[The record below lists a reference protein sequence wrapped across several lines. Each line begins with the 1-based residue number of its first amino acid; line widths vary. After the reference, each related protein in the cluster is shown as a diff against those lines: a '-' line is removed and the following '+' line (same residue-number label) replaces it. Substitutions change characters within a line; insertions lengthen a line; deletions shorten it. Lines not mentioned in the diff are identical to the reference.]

1 MIVGGGVFVCVSKKN
16 FVDFWCVCPFLLTAG
31 DLFRCVQVMV
41 RCPGPTDRFL
51 MERILRVAR
60 LQMRMLPV
68 GVEDARIV
76 RVYRRWLRLSR
87 VLDSPW
93 MGRAARRLYILRI
106 MTVWWTAGFGKC
118 SSGFD
123 FELWVLLS

>member
-1 MIVGGGVFVCVSKKN
+1 MIFGCVVFVFVSKK
-16 FVDFWCVCPFLLTAG
+16 FSSIFGVLVFSFTFG
-31 DLFRCVQVMV
+31 DLFLCVQVMV

-51 MERILRVAR
+51 MERILRAAR

-76 RVYRRWLRLSR
+76 RVYRRWLRRSR

-93 MGRAARRLYILRI
+93 MGRAARRLDILRI
-106 MTVWWTAGFGKC
+106 MTVWRTTGFGKC
-118 SSGFD
+118 ASGFD